1 MIIPRHLTK
10 LSGNSLFLFTPTN
23 QLRIY
28 LFKLIKTDLFEYVV
42 CFFVLLLTFLRLF
55 DSPKYYENLLLSLV
69 VWYVEILFTF
79 LIVCEF
85 IFTNIVYW
93 MIFCG
98 KDSYFRKKINIL
110 MFCVMCSSL
119 LNLAIK
125 NNQSDI
131 LNLLKI
137 LRVISILRILIKNY
151 NFKVSLLSLLYSI
164 PEIINFTLLSLL
176 ILWIFS
182 IFFLNLLKGKFYK
195 CIFEGES

>member
-1 MIIPRHLTK
+1 
-10 LSGNSLFLFTPTN
+10 
-23 QLRIY
+23 
-28 LFKLIKTDLFEYVV
+28 
-42 CFFVLLLTFLRLF
+42 
-55 DSPKYYENLLLSLV
+55 
-69 VWYVEILFTF
+69 
-79 LIVCEF
+79 
-85 IFTNIVYW
+85 
-93 MIFCG
+93 
-98 KDSYFRKKINIL
+98 

-119 LNLAIK
+119 LNLTIE

-164 PEIINFTLLSLL
+164 PEILNFTLLSLL

>member
-1 MIIPRHLTK
+1 MIIPRNLTK

-28 LFKLIKTDLFEYVV
+28 LFKLIKTDLFECVV

-55 DSPKYYENLLLSLV
+55 DSPKYYENLLFSLV

-85 IFTNIVYW
+85 IFTNIVYG

-119 LNLAIK
+119 LNLTIE

-164 PEIINFTLLSLL
+164 PEILNFTLLSLL

-182 IFFLNLLKGKFYK
+182 ILFLNLLKGKFYK